1 VSERKVGNNLLAM
14 GTAAVLGIYA
24 TGYTRTAGAAQKM
37 ADSEGHR
44 GTPPPVVAQAFPEG
58 APAPR
63 SSGQAQP
70 TAPSQTAEATAPSP
84 ADTAPAGG
92 ETPASAAPSPVT
104 PKADSSPTPSTGGK
118 AAPDKTV
125 VAAPAPAAAPQ
136 LPATPPFPVADSA
149 VAPPWYD
156 GTFYG
161 WGRSRH
167 GDIRAGVEIAGGKIA
182 RAWVEGCYTRY
193 SCDRIASLIPQVA
206 ERQNPEI
213 DNVSGATQS
222 SDAFYYGVL
231 EALGQA
237 KK

>member
-24 TGYTRTAGAAQKM
+24 TGYTRTAGAAQRM

-44 GTPPPVVAQAFPEG
+44 GTPPPAVAPAFPEA
-58 APAPR
+58 APAPK
-63 SSGQAQP
+63 AAELP
-70 TAPSQTAEATAPSP
+70 APSQPGEAAAPTPTPS
-84 ADTAPAGG
+84 GG
-92 ETPASAAPSPVT
+92 ETTAAAEPKAVT
-104 PKADSSPTPSTGGK
+104 PKADSSPTPAAAAKS
-118 AAPDKTV
+118 AAPKTV
-125 VAAPAPAAAPQ
+125 DAAAPAPAPAPQ
-136 LPATPPFPVADSA
+136 GPATPPFPVADSA
-149 VAPPWYD
+149 VAPPWHE

-167 GDIRAGVEIAGGKIA
+167 GDIYAGVEIADGKIA
-182 RAWVEGCYTRY
+182 RAWVQGCYTRY

-213 DNVSGATQS
+213 DNISGATQS

-231 EALGQA
+231 EALGHA